1 MIANLL
7 LYIGMLVQKHG
18 AWRRL
23 ARAAGDPKATQANVL
38 IKILR
43 DNKATQ
49 YGRER
54 GFDRIDTY
62 ADFAGKVP
70 IVSYE
75 DLRPYI
81 EAQLSNGEPALTLA
95 PPVMYAQTS
104 GTTGAPK
111 YLPLVDE
118 ELQGQKHHMALL
130 TYLQYAFDRTA
141 FSGTLW
147 AMSAPAEEGRLE
159 NGTPYGSASGFLYA
173 RMPRAI
179 AEKFLVPAEVFDI
192 RDAALKYRTVL
203 RLALGDRN
211 ITYLNAANPTTLTRL
226 CALANEYG
234 RELIADIEH
243 GRFGDESELPS
254 HVAQTLRN
262 RLFPDP
268 GRAREL
274 QEIFGRGRPAT
285 FADLWPS
292 LRLVSTWTGG
302 NCRVAAE
309 SLLGLLPASARL
321 VELGYLSSEFR
332 GTLTIDQ
339 ETGAGLPTLRDYFF
353 EFIQPDRWE
362 AGSRDCMQ
370 LHQLE
375 AGRDYYVIVTTPSG
389 LYRYFINDIVRVV
402 GFFRKT
408 PTIRFLQKGRGVTS
422 ITGEK
427 LYESHVIEALAVAG
441 GETGVQTTFFLML
454 ADVGRQEYR
463 LYLELE
469 SAGYLPEHF
478 STCIEQALCRMNAE
492 YRAKRESGRL
502 LPLQVLPLRPGTGE
516 AYRAYCVSQGQR
528 EGQFKTVTLQYVHQC
543 DFSLQDYVQEG
554 QASCA

>member
-1 MIANLL
+1 MLLKIIRAN
-7 LYIGMLVQKHG
+7 
-18 AWRRL
+18 R
-23 ARAAGDPKATQANVL
+23 
-38 IKILR
+38 
-43 DNKATQ
+43 ATQ
-49 YGRER
+49 YGREK
-54 GFDRIDTY
+54 GFDRINTY
-62 ADFAGKVP
+62 AAFASKVP
-70 IVSYE
+70 VVSYE

-81 EAQLSNGEPALTLA
+81 EAQLSTGEPVLTVA
-95 PPVMYAQTS
+95 RPVMYAQTS
-104 GTTGAPK
+104 GTTGVPK

-130 TYLQYAFDRTA
+130 TCLQYAFDRSA

-147 AMSAPAEEGRLE
+147 AMSAPAEEGRFE
-159 NGTPYGSASGFLYA
+159 NGLPYGSASGFLYA

-179 AEKFLVPAEVFDI
+179 AAKFLVPAEVFDI
-192 RDAALKYRTVL
+192 KDTALKYRTVL

-234 RELIADIEH
+234 LELVADIEQ
-243 GRFGDESELPS
+243 GRFGNESELPPQ
-254 HVAQTLRN
+254 VAQALRS
-262 RLFPDP
+262 RLSPDP

-309 SLLGLLPASARL
+309 NLLGLLPASARL

-332 GTLTIDQ
+332 GTLTVDQ
-339 ETGAGLPTLRDYFF
+339 ESGAGLPTLRDYFF
-353 EFIQPDRWE
+353 EFIEPDRWE
-362 AGSRDCMQ
+362 AGSRNCLQ

-469 SAGYLPEHF
+469 AAECLPEHY
-478 STCIEQALCRMNAE
+478 SGCIDQALCQQNAE

-502 LPLQVLPLRPGTGE
+502 VPLQVLPLRPGTGE

-543 DFSLQDYVQEG
+543 DFPLQDYVQKG
-554 QASCA
+554 QASCV